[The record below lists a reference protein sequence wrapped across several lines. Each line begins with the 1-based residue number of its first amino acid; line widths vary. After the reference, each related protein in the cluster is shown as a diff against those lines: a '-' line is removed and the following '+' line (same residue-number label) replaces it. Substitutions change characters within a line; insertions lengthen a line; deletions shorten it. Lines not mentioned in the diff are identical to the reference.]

1 MEADTR
7 GSGLDT
13 VLGVYTGAVLGALV
27 EVAANDNRGTNTAAR
42 VWWAVEAGTT
52 YQIAVDGVGGAWGGI
67 RLKVG
72 EVERP
77 AITGGGVGSVRWGS
91 LTGECYRVSSSTN
104 LVQWVAVT
112 SVVAEASETLVSGM
126 AASTPRAFYR
136 IERYLP

>member
-13 VLGVYTGAVLGALV
+13 VLGVYTGAVLGALT
-27 EVAANDNRGTNTAAR
+27 EVAANDNRGTNKAAR
-42 VWWAVEAGTT
+42 VWWDAKAGTT
-52 YQIAVDGVGGAWGGI
+52 YQIAVDGVGGAWGAI
-67 RLKVG
+67 HFSLR

-77 AITGGGVGSVRWGS
+77 VIAGVGAGSVRWGS
-91 LTGECYRVSSSTN
+91 MTGECYRVLSSTN
-104 LVQWVAVT
+104 LVQWGAVT
-112 SVVAEASETLVSGM
+112 SVVAEASETFVSGM